1 MRFVRELE
9 VTYRRLPLG
18 DNSPWIGSKIASSR
32 DVSSIFR
39 SARIFDG
46 QIDES
51 CWIVMVAGDNRVL
64 GLYRISEGGP
74 TDAGVYP
81 AKVFRGCIL
90 SGAVA
95 FIMVHN
101 HPSGSQQP
109 SAGDRALTQEL
120 VKVGDMM
127 RIPCLDHVILPNDSA
142 QWYSFADNGLIQEY
156 RKWNE
161 LPRQENTEEGKAR
174 T

>member
-1 MRFVRELE
+1 MSTTWSPATSSGTRRSPTDSPTTTTIGSAGSTPNRPRAGGAVMRFVRELE

-81 AKVFRGCIL
+81 AKVFRGAVLVNAAAVIL
-90 SGAVA
+90 A
-95 FIMVHN
+95 HN
-101 HPSGSQQP
+101 HPSGETNP
-109 SAGDRALTQEL
+109 SAGDRA
-120 VKVGDMM
+120 V
-127 RIPCLDHVILPNDSA
+127 
-142 QWYSFADNGLIQEY
+142 
-156 RKWNE
+156 
-161 LPRQENTEEGKAR
+161 TEEFVRAGEY
-174 T
+174 